1 MPVETHRYG
10 ANSRTR
16 NDIHNKW
23 APKGLPAFARQ
34 NAMPILF
41 EASVVLGGVAA
52 VVLAC
57 IAFAWG
63 V

>member
-1 MPVETHRYG
+1 MPYPT
-10 ANSRTR
+10 RTR
-16 NDIHNKW
+16 NADHNKW

-34 NAMPILF
+34 NALPILF

-57 IAFAWG
+57 IAFGPAQ
-63 V
+63 